1 MKKILL
7 YFVAVAGSCMLNTGC
22 DDFLDKSNYT
32 VVEEDWALHT
42 EEGVNALLNGLY
54 NYVSSAHYYGRHIY
68 AYEMAKGPDI
78 FLIASGGGRFEAEQ
92 RYTEGS
98 QSGGRNTYLWQ
109 TCYQVI
115 RNATILLEAME
126 NNDIKGD
133 EINLKRIKGEALALR
148 GMAYFDL
155 LRCFSRPPIYSCTFG
170 ANYSENYKWGV
181 PLVKTVEMGTNSH
194 KNDIRRATADDSYAY
209 VEENFLEAEA
219 LLAQTTTN
227 FTNGHINHAAVCALL
242 MRMYLYMA
250 RWDDV
255 ITWGEAAERSMKTF
269 GNAMLP
275 YASWYSSYYQPFNV
289 ESIFELGYSRSDNLG
304 SDALSSTMH
313 KQIHM
318 LAPDDP
324 MDGTVK
330 LNTGYAAYGIQP
342 AAQKLL
348 KEHPQ
353 DVRAYLICDLGV
365 KGYLSCRRYVG
376 VEYPN
381 VHNVPIIRVP
391 EIYLSLAEAWIEKG
405 QTATASN
412 YYDLVRK
419 ARTNE
424 AIGFQKSAKE
434 DVLKE
439 LLLERRRE
447 MMCCGHTYW
456 DFFRRATTF
465 TREGTER
472 AASKTNINF
481 ASGTAQWIY
490 PIPYNE
496 MNNNKAIRDQQNP
509 GYAEY
514 VEIEEE

>member
-22 DDFLDKSNYT
+22 DDFLDKSNYS
-32 VVEEDWALHT
+32 VVEGDFALHT
-42 EEGVNALLNGLY
+42 EEGINALLNGLY
-54 NYVSSAHYYGRHIY
+54 NYVSSADYYGRHIY

-98 QSGGRNTYLWQ
+98 QSGGRNTNLWQ
-109 TCYQVI
+109 KCYQVI
-115 RNATILLEAME
+115 RNATILLEALE
-126 NNDIKGD
+126 KNDIKGD
-133 EINLKRIKGEALALR
+133 ELNLKRIKGEALALR

-155 LRCFSRPPIYSCTFG
+155 LRCFARPPLYSCTFG
-170 ANYSENYKWGV
+170 AKYSENYKWGV
-181 PLVKTVEMGTNSH
+181 PLIKDVETGTNSL
-194 KNDIRRATADDSYAY
+194 KYEIRRATADDSYAY
-209 VEENFLEAEA
+209 VEENLLEAEA
-219 LLAQTTTN
+219 LLAETTAN
-227 FTNGHINHAAVCALL
+227 ATNGHINHAGVCALL

-255 ITWGEAAERSMKTF
+255 ITWGEAAEKSMQTF

-275 YASWYSSYYQPFNV
+275 FSSWYSSYYQPFNV
-289 ESIFELGYSRSDNLG
+289 ESIFELGYSQSDNLG

-313 KQIHM
+313 KQVHM
-318 LAPDDP
+318 LDPNNP

-365 KGYLSCRRYVG
+365 KGYLTCRRYVG
-376 VEYPN
+376 VELPS

-391 EIYLSLAEAWIEKG
+391 EVYLSLAEAWAEKKN
-405 QTATASN
+405 TTNATRYFN
-412 YYDLVRK
+412 LVRK
-419 ARTNE
+419 YRTNE
-424 AIGFQKSAKE
+424 EPGFSE
-434 DVLKE
+434 SSIVDE
-439 LLLERRRE
+439 ILLERRRE

-456 DFFRRATTF
+456 DFYRRGKNF
-465 TREGTER
+465 TREATER
-472 AASKTNINF
+472 AGSRTSVSF
-481 ASGTAQWIY
+481 PSLTQSVY

-496 MNNNKAIRDQQNP
+496 MNNNPIIRDQQNP

-514 VEIEEE
+514 VEVQED